1 MTKDGSQVVFNWK
14 LPTRNSIAPARLM
27 NMVTQPHYLLIC
39 DSVISNPAL
48 IDGQPQLA
56 IGLGRWNF
64 VLERIDGLDRL
75 EAQDCENYIHQ
86 DRLALL
92 AVVRGLEALEQS
104 SMVRLVTTS
113 RYVDR
118 GIRFG
123 LPNWRETSY
132 QWERFGV
139 RKPVRNADL
148 WRRVDVAMQYH
159 EIACRLLK
167 SSLADSDAQNDE
179 FSTVASASV
188 ETSLAG
194 SSDSLVAMVGSAEPC
209 LPTPPLNVAP
219 TGIIAAELVPT
230 GISANQAANGRVS
243 MPVTKPIVD
252 QGATELVA
260 RFAPSRV
267 VFRVDSAHRP
277 PSTSHHVKTAQPKP
291 VTKPARLQWWEMATN
306 WEKPVAM
313 SSFPQA
319 APCGG

>member
-1 MTKDGSQVVFNWK
+1 
-14 LPTRNSIAPARLM
+14 
-27 NMVTQPHYLLIC
+27 MVTQPHYLLIC

-48 IDGQPQLA
+48 IDGQPQPA

-64 VLERIDGLDRL
+64 VLERIDGPDRL

-104 SMVRLVTTS
+104 SIVRLVTTS

-123 LPNWRETSY
+123 LPNWRETDY

-167 SSLADSDAQNDE
+167 SSLAETDSQSDE
-179 FSTVASASV
+179 FAMANSISAGANVSAS
-188 ETSLAG
+188 SP
-194 SSDSLVAMVGSAEPC
+194 SLVAMVVSPEPAG
-209 LPTPPLNVAP
+209 PTFEP
-219 TGIIAAELVPT
+219 TRPIAAEIVP
-230 GISANQAANGRVS
+230 SVVASNQVAGVGVSVPVARPIAAQDS
-243 MPVTKPIVD
+243 TAKD
-252 QGATELVA
+252 LVA

-267 VFRVDSAHRP
+267 AFRVDSAHRS
-277 PSTSHHVKTAQPKP
+277 PSKSHLVKSAGPKP
-291 VTKPARLQWWEMATN
+291 VIKPTKLQWWEMATN
-306 WEKPVAM
+306 WEKPIAM

-319 APCGG
+319 ASCGG

>member
-1 MTKDGSQVVFNWK
+1 
-14 LPTRNSIAPARLM
+14 
-27 NMVTQPHYLLIC
+27 MVTQPHYLLIC

-48 IDGQPQLA
+48 IDGQPQPA

-64 VLERIDGLDRL
+64 VLERIDGPDRL

-118 GIRFG
+118 GMRFG
-123 LPNWRETSY
+123 LPNWRETDY

-167 SSLADSDAQNDE
+167 SSLTETDSQSDE
-179 FSTVASASV
+179 F
-188 ETSLAG
+188 
-194 SSDSLVAMVGSAEPC
+194 LVAMPVSVSQA
-209 LPTPPLNVAP
+209 VAAYP
-219 TGIIAAELVPT
+219 SEAVVAAVVAAQPAATVALHKT
-230 GISANQAANGRVS
+230 ADAADLISASGPTQSAKLGQVEVRQPGCVTG
-243 MPVTKPIVD
+243 PVD
-252 QGATELVA
+252 LVA

-267 VFRVDSAHRP
+267 AFRVDAAHRSP
-277 PSTSHHVKTAQPKP
+277 TSSHLTKTARPKP
-291 VTKPARLQWWEMATN
+291 ASKPAKLQWWEMATN
-306 WEKPVAM
+306 WENPVAL

-319 APCGG
+319 ASCGG